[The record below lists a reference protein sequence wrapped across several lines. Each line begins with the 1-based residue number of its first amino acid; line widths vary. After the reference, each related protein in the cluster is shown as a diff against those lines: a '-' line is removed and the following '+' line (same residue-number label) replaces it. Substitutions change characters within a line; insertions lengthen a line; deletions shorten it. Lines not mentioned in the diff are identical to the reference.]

1 MSYLLDTCM
10 LVEFAQRKPEMK
22 VIRWINSVDQ
32 NELFVSVISIGEI
45 QRGIIRLPDSQH
57 RTLLLAWVSRGLVER
72 LKDHTLPLDTET
84 LVIWGSLTARK
95 NGTGQPMGTLESL
108 IVALALRHNMT
119 LVTHFAQEYF
129 QSGASVLNPW
139 E

>member
-10 LVEFAQRKPEMK
+10 LVEFARRKPEMK
-22 VIRWINSVDQ
+22 VIRWMNSVDQ
-32 NELFVSVISIGEI
+32 NELFVSVISIGEM
-45 QRGIIRLPDSQH
+45 QRGIIRMPDSQH

-72 LKDHTLPLDTET
+72 LKDHILPLDTET
-84 LVIWGSLTARK
+84 LVIWGSLTARR

-108 IVALALRHNMT
+108 IAASALRHNMT
-119 LVTHFAQEYF
+119 LVTRFAQEYF
-129 QSGASVLNPW
+129 QSGVSVLNPW